1 MPHFRKKNSDK
12 EMNSFMTASQTKA
25 VTVGE
30 ISNSTVAKDIFNK
43 YVEECEKRVGRDEA
57 VTDKVDFECRTAVIN
72 SLTSK
77 ESAKR
82 KYTERFL
89 P

>member
-30 ISNSTVAKDIFNK
+30 ISNIIRL
-43 YVEECEKRVGRDEA
+43 E
-57 VTDKVDFECRTAVIN
+57 
-72 SLTSK
+72 
-77 ESAKR
+77 
-82 KYTERFL
+82 
-89 P
+89 

>member
-30 ISNSTVAKDIFNK
+30 ISNNILKARCSGWDIYTGIFHIPEKSQQDLSWIYLHINK
-43 YVEECEKRVGRDEA
+43 
-57 VTDKVDFECRTAVIN
+57 
-72 SLTSK
+72 
-77 ESAKR
+77 
-82 KYTERFL
+82 
-89 P
+89 